1 MKPTT
6 IASLQKCKQDKKRF
20 ATITAYDYSF
30 AKLFAD
36 EGINVM
42 LVGDSLGMTVQGHD
56 STLPVTVAD
65 IAYHTAAVRRGA
77 PNCLLLADLPFMAYA
92 TPEQAFENAATVM
105 RAGANMVKIEGGE
118 WLVETVQMLTER
130 AVPVC
135 GHLGLTPQSVNIFGG
150 YKVQGRGDEAGDR
163 LLSDALALEAAGAQ
177 LLVLECVPVELA
189 KRITEALAIPVIGIG
204 AGNVTDGQILVM
216 HDAFGITGGHI
227 PKFAKNFLAETG
239 DIRAAVRQYMAEV
252 ESGVYPGE
260 EHSFP
265 LRSDVVL
272 IIETLPLLRQQI
284 RRLRMEGKRVALV
297 PTMGNLH
304 DGHMKLV
311 DEAKARADVV
321 VVSIFVNP
329 MQFDRPEDLAR
340 YPRTL
345 QEDCEKLN
353 KRKVDLVFAPS
364 VKEIYPNGT
373 ETHTYVD
380 VPGLSTMLEGAS
392 RPGHF
397 RGVSTIV
404 SKLFNLVQ
412 PDIACFGE
420 KDFQQLA
427 LIRKMVADMGF
438 DIEIVGVPIMRAKDG
453 LALSSR
459 NGYLTAEQRKIA
471 PGLYK
476 VLSSIADKLQA
487 GERDLDEIIAIA
499 GQELNE
505 KGFRSDDIQIRDADT
520 LLEISENSKR
530 AVILVAAWLG
540 DARLIDNKL
549 VELA

>member
-1 MKPTT
+1 M
-6 IASLQKCKQDKKRF
+6 
-20 ATITAYDYSF
+20 
-30 AKLFAD
+30 
-36 EGINVM
+36 
-42 LVGDSLGMTVQGHD
+42 
-56 STLPVTVAD
+56 
-65 IAYHTAAVRRGA
+65 
-77 PNCLLLADLPFMAYA
+77 
-92 TPEQAFENAATVM
+92 
-105 RAGANMVKIEGGE
+105 
-118 WLVETVQMLTER
+118 
-130 AVPVC
+130 
-135 GHLGLTPQSVNIFGG
+135 
-150 YKVQGRGDEAGDR
+150 
-163 LLSDALALEAAGAQ
+163 
-177 LLVLECVPVELA
+177 
-189 KRITEALAIPVIGIG
+189 
-204 AGNVTDGQILVM
+204 
-216 HDAFGITGGHI
+216 
-227 PKFAKNFLAETG
+227 
-239 DIRAAVRQYMAEV
+239 
-252 ESGVYPGE
+252 
-260 EHSFP
+260 
-265 LRSDVVL
+265 L

-438 DIEIVGVPIMRAKDG
+438 DIEIIGVPIMRAKDG

-487 GERDLDEIIAIA
+487 GERDLAEIIAIA

-505 KGFRSDDIQIRDADT
+505 KGFRADDIQIRDADT
-520 LLEISENSKR
+520 LLEVSENSKR

-540 DARLIDNKL
+540 DARLIDNKM

>member
-1 MKPTT
+1 M
-6 IASLQKCKQDKKRF
+6 
-20 ATITAYDYSF
+20 
-30 AKLFAD
+30 
-36 EGINVM
+36 
-42 LVGDSLGMTVQGHD
+42 
-56 STLPVTVAD
+56 
-65 IAYHTAAVRRGA
+65 
-77 PNCLLLADLPFMAYA
+77 
-92 TPEQAFENAATVM
+92 
-105 RAGANMVKIEGGE
+105 
-118 WLVETVQMLTER
+118 
-130 AVPVC
+130 
-135 GHLGLTPQSVNIFGG
+135 
-150 YKVQGRGDEAGDR
+150 
-163 LLSDALALEAAGAQ
+163 
-177 LLVLECVPVELA
+177 
-189 KRITEALAIPVIGIG
+189 
-204 AGNVTDGQILVM
+204 
-216 HDAFGITGGHI
+216 
-227 PKFAKNFLAETG
+227 
-239 DIRAAVRQYMAEV
+239 
-252 ESGVYPGE
+252 
-260 EHSFP
+260 
-265 LRSDVVL
+265 L

-397 RGVSTIV
+397 RSVSTIV

-505 KGFRSDDIQIRDADT
+505 KGFRADDIQIRDADT
-520 LLEISENSKR
+520 LLEVSENSKR

>member
-1 MKPTT
+1 M
-6 IASLQKCKQDKKRF
+6 
-20 ATITAYDYSF
+20 
-30 AKLFAD
+30 
-36 EGINVM
+36 
-42 LVGDSLGMTVQGHD
+42 
-56 STLPVTVAD
+56 
-65 IAYHTAAVRRGA
+65 
-77 PNCLLLADLPFMAYA
+77 
-92 TPEQAFENAATVM
+92 
-105 RAGANMVKIEGGE
+105 
-118 WLVETVQMLTER
+118 
-130 AVPVC
+130 
-135 GHLGLTPQSVNIFGG
+135 
-150 YKVQGRGDEAGDR
+150 
-163 LLSDALALEAAGAQ
+163 
-177 LLVLECVPVELA
+177 
-189 KRITEALAIPVIGIG
+189 
-204 AGNVTDGQILVM
+204 
-216 HDAFGITGGHI
+216 
-227 PKFAKNFLAETG
+227 
-239 DIRAAVRQYMAEV
+239 
-252 ESGVYPGE
+252 
-260 EHSFP
+260 
-265 LRSDVVL
+265 L

-321 VVSIFVNP
+321 IVSIFVNP
-329 MQFDRPEDLAR
+329 MQFDRPEDLVR

-487 GERDLDEIIAIA
+487 GERDLDEIITIA

-505 KGFRSDDIQIRDADT
+505 KGFRADDIQIRDADT
-520 LLEISENSKR
+520 LLEVSETSKR

-540 DARLIDNKL
+540 DARLIDNKM

>member
-1 MKPTT
+1 M
-6 IASLQKCKQDKKRF
+6 
-20 ATITAYDYSF
+20 
-30 AKLFAD
+30 
-36 EGINVM
+36 
-42 LVGDSLGMTVQGHD
+42 
-56 STLPVTVAD
+56 
-65 IAYHTAAVRRGA
+65 
-77 PNCLLLADLPFMAYA
+77 
-92 TPEQAFENAATVM
+92 
-105 RAGANMVKIEGGE
+105 
-118 WLVETVQMLTER
+118 
-130 AVPVC
+130 
-135 GHLGLTPQSVNIFGG
+135 
-150 YKVQGRGDEAGDR
+150 
-163 LLSDALALEAAGAQ
+163 
-177 LLVLECVPVELA
+177 
-189 KRITEALAIPVIGIG
+189 
-204 AGNVTDGQILVM
+204 
-216 HDAFGITGGHI
+216 
-227 PKFAKNFLAETG
+227 
-239 DIRAAVRQYMAEV
+239 
-252 ESGVYPGE
+252 
-260 EHSFP
+260 
-265 LRSDVVL
+265 L

-438 DIEIVGVPIMRAKDG
+438 GIEIVGVPIMRAKDG

-487 GERDLDEIIAIA
+487 GERDLDEIITIA

-505 KGFRSDDIQIRDADT
+505 KGFRADDIQIRDADT
-520 LLEISENSKR
+520 LLEVSENSKR

-540 DARLIDNKL
+540 DARLIDNKI
-549 VELA
+549 VELV

>member
-1 MKPTT
+1 M
-6 IASLQKCKQDKKRF
+6 
-20 ATITAYDYSF
+20 
-30 AKLFAD
+30 
-36 EGINVM
+36 
-42 LVGDSLGMTVQGHD
+42 
-56 STLPVTVAD
+56 
-65 IAYHTAAVRRGA
+65 
-77 PNCLLLADLPFMAYA
+77 
-92 TPEQAFENAATVM
+92 
-105 RAGANMVKIEGGE
+105 
-118 WLVETVQMLTER
+118 
-130 AVPVC
+130 
-135 GHLGLTPQSVNIFGG
+135 
-150 YKVQGRGDEAGDR
+150 
-163 LLSDALALEAAGAQ
+163 
-177 LLVLECVPVELA
+177 
-189 KRITEALAIPVIGIG
+189 
-204 AGNVTDGQILVM
+204 
-216 HDAFGITGGHI
+216 
-227 PKFAKNFLAETG
+227 
-239 DIRAAVRQYMAEV
+239 
-252 ESGVYPGE
+252 
-260 EHSFP
+260 
-265 LRSDVVL
+265 L

-505 KGFRSDDIQIRDADT
+505 KGFRADDIQIRDVDT
-520 LLEISENSKR
+520 LLEVSENSKR

-540 DARLIDNKL
+540 DARLIDNKI
-549 VELA
+549 VELV

>member
-1 MKPTT
+1 M
-6 IASLQKCKQDKKRF
+6 
-20 ATITAYDYSF
+20 
-30 AKLFAD
+30 
-36 EGINVM
+36 
-42 LVGDSLGMTVQGHD
+42 
-56 STLPVTVAD
+56 
-65 IAYHTAAVRRGA
+65 
-77 PNCLLLADLPFMAYA
+77 
-92 TPEQAFENAATVM
+92 
-105 RAGANMVKIEGGE
+105 
-118 WLVETVQMLTER
+118 
-130 AVPVC
+130 
-135 GHLGLTPQSVNIFGG
+135 
-150 YKVQGRGDEAGDR
+150 
-163 LLSDALALEAAGAQ
+163 
-177 LLVLECVPVELA
+177 
-189 KRITEALAIPVIGIG
+189 
-204 AGNVTDGQILVM
+204 
-216 HDAFGITGGHI
+216 
-227 PKFAKNFLAETG
+227 
-239 DIRAAVRQYMAEV
+239 
-252 ESGVYPGE
+252 
-260 EHSFP
+260 
-265 LRSDVVL
+265 L

-329 MQFDRPEDLAR
+329 MQFDRQEDLAR

-392 RPGHF
+392 RQGHF

-438 DIEIVGVPIMRAKDG
+438 DIEIIGVPIMRAKDG

-505 KGFRSDDIQIRDADT
+505 KGFRADDIQIRDADT
-520 LLEISENSKR
+520 LLEVSENSKR

-540 DARLIDNKL
+540 DARLIDNKM

>member
-1 MKPTT
+1 M
-6 IASLQKCKQDKKRF
+6 
-20 ATITAYDYSF
+20 
-30 AKLFAD
+30 
-36 EGINVM
+36 
-42 LVGDSLGMTVQGHD
+42 
-56 STLPVTVAD
+56 
-65 IAYHTAAVRRGA
+65 
-77 PNCLLLADLPFMAYA
+77 
-92 TPEQAFENAATVM
+92 
-105 RAGANMVKIEGGE
+105 
-118 WLVETVQMLTER
+118 
-130 AVPVC
+130 
-135 GHLGLTPQSVNIFGG
+135 
-150 YKVQGRGDEAGDR
+150 
-163 LLSDALALEAAGAQ
+163 
-177 LLVLECVPVELA
+177 
-189 KRITEALAIPVIGIG
+189 
-204 AGNVTDGQILVM
+204 
-216 HDAFGITGGHI
+216 
-227 PKFAKNFLAETG
+227 
-239 DIRAAVRQYMAEV
+239 
-252 ESGVYPGE
+252 
-260 EHSFP
+260 
-265 LRSDVVL
+265 L

-373 ETHTYVD
+373 ETHIYVD

-487 GERDLDEIIAIA
+487 GERDLDEIITIA

-505 KGFRSDDIQIRDADT
+505 KGFRADDIQIRDADT
-520 LLEISENSKR
+520 LLEVSENSKR

-540 DARLIDNKL
+540 DARLIDNKI
-549 VELA
+549 VELV

>member
-1 MKPTT
+1 M
-6 IASLQKCKQDKKRF
+6 
-20 ATITAYDYSF
+20 
-30 AKLFAD
+30 
-36 EGINVM
+36 
-42 LVGDSLGMTVQGHD
+42 
-56 STLPVTVAD
+56 
-65 IAYHTAAVRRGA
+65 
-77 PNCLLLADLPFMAYA
+77 
-92 TPEQAFENAATVM
+92 
-105 RAGANMVKIEGGE
+105 
-118 WLVETVQMLTER
+118 
-130 AVPVC
+130 
-135 GHLGLTPQSVNIFGG
+135 
-150 YKVQGRGDEAGDR
+150 
-163 LLSDALALEAAGAQ
+163 
-177 LLVLECVPVELA
+177 
-189 KRITEALAIPVIGIG
+189 
-204 AGNVTDGQILVM
+204 
-216 HDAFGITGGHI
+216 
-227 PKFAKNFLAETG
+227 
-239 DIRAAVRQYMAEV
+239 
-252 ESGVYPGE
+252 
-260 EHSFP
+260 
-265 LRSDVVL
+265 L

-487 GERDLDEIIAIA
+487 GERDLDEIITIA

-505 KGFRSDDIQIRDADT
+505 KDFRADDIQIRDADT
-520 LLEISENSKR
+520 LLEVSENSKR

-540 DARLIDNKL
+540 DARLIDNKI
-549 VELA
+549 VELV

>member
-1 MKPTT
+1 M
-6 IASLQKCKQDKKRF
+6 
-20 ATITAYDYSF
+20 
-30 AKLFAD
+30 
-36 EGINVM
+36 
-42 LVGDSLGMTVQGHD
+42 
-56 STLPVTVAD
+56 
-65 IAYHTAAVRRGA
+65 
-77 PNCLLLADLPFMAYA
+77 
-92 TPEQAFENAATVM
+92 
-105 RAGANMVKIEGGE
+105 
-118 WLVETVQMLTER
+118 
-130 AVPVC
+130 
-135 GHLGLTPQSVNIFGG
+135 
-150 YKVQGRGDEAGDR
+150 
-163 LLSDALALEAAGAQ
+163 
-177 LLVLECVPVELA
+177 
-189 KRITEALAIPVIGIG
+189 
-204 AGNVTDGQILVM
+204 
-216 HDAFGITGGHI
+216 
-227 PKFAKNFLAETG
+227 
-239 DIRAAVRQYMAEV
+239 
-252 ESGVYPGE
+252 
-260 EHSFP
+260 
-265 LRSDVVL
+265 L

-520 LLEISENSKR
+520 LLEVSENSKR
-530 AVILVAAWLG
+530 AVILVATWLG

>member
-1 MKPTT
+1 M
-6 IASLQKCKQDKKRF
+6 
-20 ATITAYDYSF
+20 
-30 AKLFAD
+30 
-36 EGINVM
+36 
-42 LVGDSLGMTVQGHD
+42 
-56 STLPVTVAD
+56 
-65 IAYHTAAVRRGA
+65 
-77 PNCLLLADLPFMAYA
+77 
-92 TPEQAFENAATVM
+92 
-105 RAGANMVKIEGGE
+105 
-118 WLVETVQMLTER
+118 
-130 AVPVC
+130 
-135 GHLGLTPQSVNIFGG
+135 
-150 YKVQGRGDEAGDR
+150 
-163 LLSDALALEAAGAQ
+163 
-177 LLVLECVPVELA
+177 
-189 KRITEALAIPVIGIG
+189 
-204 AGNVTDGQILVM
+204 
-216 HDAFGITGGHI
+216 
-227 PKFAKNFLAETG
+227 
-239 DIRAAVRQYMAEV
+239 
-252 ESGVYPGE
+252 
-260 EHSFP
+260 
-265 LRSDVVL
+265 L

-321 VVSIFVNP
+321 VVGIFVNP

-487 GERDLDEIIAIA
+487 GERDLDEIITIA

-505 KGFRSDDIQIRDADT
+505 KGFRADDIQIRDADT
-520 LLEISENSKR
+520 LLEVSETSKR

-540 DARLIDNKL
+540 DARLIDNKM

>member
-1 MKPTT
+1 M
-6 IASLQKCKQDKKRF
+6 
-20 ATITAYDYSF
+20 
-30 AKLFAD
+30 
-36 EGINVM
+36 
-42 LVGDSLGMTVQGHD
+42 
-56 STLPVTVAD
+56 
-65 IAYHTAAVRRGA
+65 
-77 PNCLLLADLPFMAYA
+77 
-92 TPEQAFENAATVM
+92 
-105 RAGANMVKIEGGE
+105 
-118 WLVETVQMLTER
+118 
-130 AVPVC
+130 
-135 GHLGLTPQSVNIFGG
+135 
-150 YKVQGRGDEAGDR
+150 
-163 LLSDALALEAAGAQ
+163 
-177 LLVLECVPVELA
+177 
-189 KRITEALAIPVIGIG
+189 
-204 AGNVTDGQILVM
+204 
-216 HDAFGITGGHI
+216 
-227 PKFAKNFLAETG
+227 
-239 DIRAAVRQYMAEV
+239 
-252 ESGVYPGE
+252 
-260 EHSFP
+260 
-265 LRSDVVL
+265 L

-311 DEAKARADVV
+311 DEAKARAEVV

-392 RPGHF
+392 RPGYF

-505 KGFRSDDIQIRDADT
+505 KGFRADDIQIRDADT
-520 LLEISENSKR
+520 LLEVSENSKR

>member
-1 MKPTT
+1 M
-6 IASLQKCKQDKKRF
+6 
-20 ATITAYDYSF
+20 
-30 AKLFAD
+30 
-36 EGINVM
+36 
-42 LVGDSLGMTVQGHD
+42 
-56 STLPVTVAD
+56 
-65 IAYHTAAVRRGA
+65 
-77 PNCLLLADLPFMAYA
+77 
-92 TPEQAFENAATVM
+92 
-105 RAGANMVKIEGGE
+105 
-118 WLVETVQMLTER
+118 
-130 AVPVC
+130 
-135 GHLGLTPQSVNIFGG
+135 
-150 YKVQGRGDEAGDR
+150 
-163 LLSDALALEAAGAQ
+163 
-177 LLVLECVPVELA
+177 
-189 KRITEALAIPVIGIG
+189 
-204 AGNVTDGQILVM
+204 
-216 HDAFGITGGHI
+216 
-227 PKFAKNFLAETG
+227 
-239 DIRAAVRQYMAEV
+239 
-252 ESGVYPGE
+252 
-260 EHSFP
+260 
-265 LRSDVVL
+265 L

-438 DIEIVGVPIMRAKDG
+438 DIEIVGVPIMRTKDG

-487 GERDLDEIIAIA
+487 GERDLDEIITIA

-505 KGFRSDDIQIRDADT
+505 KGFRADDIQIRDADT
-520 LLEISENSKR
+520 LLEVSETSKR

-540 DARLIDNKL
+540 DARLIDNKM

>member
-1 MKPTT
+1 M
-6 IASLQKCKQDKKRF
+6 
-20 ATITAYDYSF
+20 
-30 AKLFAD
+30 
-36 EGINVM
+36 
-42 LVGDSLGMTVQGHD
+42 
-56 STLPVTVAD
+56 
-65 IAYHTAAVRRGA
+65 
-77 PNCLLLADLPFMAYA
+77 
-92 TPEQAFENAATVM
+92 
-105 RAGANMVKIEGGE
+105 
-118 WLVETVQMLTER
+118 
-130 AVPVC
+130 
-135 GHLGLTPQSVNIFGG
+135 
-150 YKVQGRGDEAGDR
+150 
-163 LLSDALALEAAGAQ
+163 
-177 LLVLECVPVELA
+177 
-189 KRITEALAIPVIGIG
+189 
-204 AGNVTDGQILVM
+204 
-216 HDAFGITGGHI
+216 
-227 PKFAKNFLAETG
+227 
-239 DIRAAVRQYMAEV
+239 
-252 ESGVYPGE
+252 
-260 EHSFP
+260 
-265 LRSDVVL
+265 L
-272 IIETLPLLRQQI
+272 IIETPPLLRQQI

-304 DGHMKLV
+304 NGHMKLV

-487 GERDLDEIIAIA
+487 GERDLDEIITIA

-505 KGFRSDDIQIRDADT
+505 KGFRADDIQIRDADT
-520 LLEISENSKR
+520 LLEVSETSKR

-540 DARLIDNKL
+540 DARLIDNKM

>member
-1 MKPTT
+1 M
-6 IASLQKCKQDKKRF
+6 
-20 ATITAYDYSF
+20 
-30 AKLFAD
+30 
-36 EGINVM
+36 
-42 LVGDSLGMTVQGHD
+42 
-56 STLPVTVAD
+56 
-65 IAYHTAAVRRGA
+65 
-77 PNCLLLADLPFMAYA
+77 
-92 TPEQAFENAATVM
+92 
-105 RAGANMVKIEGGE
+105 
-118 WLVETVQMLTER
+118 
-130 AVPVC
+130 
-135 GHLGLTPQSVNIFGG
+135 
-150 YKVQGRGDEAGDR
+150 
-163 LLSDALALEAAGAQ
+163 
-177 LLVLECVPVELA
+177 
-189 KRITEALAIPVIGIG
+189 
-204 AGNVTDGQILVM
+204 
-216 HDAFGITGGHI
+216 
-227 PKFAKNFLAETG
+227 
-239 DIRAAVRQYMAEV
+239 
-252 ESGVYPGE
+252 
-260 EHSFP
+260 
-265 LRSDVVL
+265 L

-380 VPGLSTMLEGAS
+380 VPDLSTMLEGAS

-476 VLSSIADKLQA
+476 VLSSIADKLQV
-487 GERDLDEIIAIA
+487 GERDLDEIITIA

-505 KGFRSDDIQIRDADT
+505 KGFRADDIQIRDADT
-520 LLEISENSKR
+520 LLEVSETSKR

-540 DARLIDNKL
+540 DARLIDNKI

>member
-1 MKPTT
+1 M
-6 IASLQKCKQDKKRF
+6 
-20 ATITAYDYSF
+20 
-30 AKLFAD
+30 
-36 EGINVM
+36 
-42 LVGDSLGMTVQGHD
+42 
-56 STLPVTVAD
+56 
-65 IAYHTAAVRRGA
+65 
-77 PNCLLLADLPFMAYA
+77 
-92 TPEQAFENAATVM
+92 
-105 RAGANMVKIEGGE
+105 
-118 WLVETVQMLTER
+118 
-130 AVPVC
+130 
-135 GHLGLTPQSVNIFGG
+135 
-150 YKVQGRGDEAGDR
+150 
-163 LLSDALALEAAGAQ
+163 
-177 LLVLECVPVELA
+177 
-189 KRITEALAIPVIGIG
+189 
-204 AGNVTDGQILVM
+204 
-216 HDAFGITGGHI
+216 
-227 PKFAKNFLAETG
+227 
-239 DIRAAVRQYMAEV
+239 
-252 ESGVYPGE
+252 
-260 EHSFP
+260 
-265 LRSDVVL
+265 L

-487 GERDLDEIIAIA
+487 GERDLDEIITIA

-505 KGFRSDDIQIRDADT
+505 KGFRADDIQIRDADT
-520 LLEISENSKR
+520 LPEVSENSKR

-540 DARLIDNKL
+540 DARLIDNKI
-549 VELA
+549 VELV

>member
-1 MKPTT
+1 M
-6 IASLQKCKQDKKRF
+6 
-20 ATITAYDYSF
+20 
-30 AKLFAD
+30 
-36 EGINVM
+36 
-42 LVGDSLGMTVQGHD
+42 
-56 STLPVTVAD
+56 
-65 IAYHTAAVRRGA
+65 
-77 PNCLLLADLPFMAYA
+77 
-92 TPEQAFENAATVM
+92 
-105 RAGANMVKIEGGE
+105 
-118 WLVETVQMLTER
+118 
-130 AVPVC
+130 
-135 GHLGLTPQSVNIFGG
+135 
-150 YKVQGRGDEAGDR
+150 
-163 LLSDALALEAAGAQ
+163 
-177 LLVLECVPVELA
+177 
-189 KRITEALAIPVIGIG
+189 
-204 AGNVTDGQILVM
+204 
-216 HDAFGITGGHI
+216 
-227 PKFAKNFLAETG
+227 
-239 DIRAAVRQYMAEV
+239 
-252 ESGVYPGE
+252 
-260 EHSFP
+260 
-265 LRSDVVL
+265 L

-420 KDFQQLA
+420 KDLQQLA

-487 GERDLDEIIAIA
+487 GERDLDEIITIA

-505 KGFRSDDIQIRDADT
+505 KGFRADDIQIRDADT
-520 LLEISENSKR
+520 LLEVSETSKR

-540 DARLIDNKL
+540 DARLIDNKM

>member
-1 MKPTT
+1 M
-6 IASLQKCKQDKKRF
+6 
-20 ATITAYDYSF
+20 
-30 AKLFAD
+30 
-36 EGINVM
+36 
-42 LVGDSLGMTVQGHD
+42 
-56 STLPVTVAD
+56 
-65 IAYHTAAVRRGA
+65 
-77 PNCLLLADLPFMAYA
+77 
-92 TPEQAFENAATVM
+92 
-105 RAGANMVKIEGGE
+105 
-118 WLVETVQMLTER
+118 
-130 AVPVC
+130 
-135 GHLGLTPQSVNIFGG
+135 
-150 YKVQGRGDEAGDR
+150 
-163 LLSDALALEAAGAQ
+163 
-177 LLVLECVPVELA
+177 
-189 KRITEALAIPVIGIG
+189 
-204 AGNVTDGQILVM
+204 
-216 HDAFGITGGHI
+216 
-227 PKFAKNFLAETG
+227 
-239 DIRAAVRQYMAEV
+239 
-252 ESGVYPGE
+252 
-260 EHSFP
+260 
-265 LRSDVVL
+265 L

-329 MQFDRPEDLAR
+329 MQFDHPEDLAR

-438 DIEIVGVPIMRAKDG
+438 DIEIVGVPIIRAKDG

-487 GERDLDEIIAIA
+487 GERDLDEIITIA

-505 KGFRSDDIQIRDADT
+505 KGFRADDIQIRDADT
-520 LLEISENSKR
+520 LLEVSETSKR

-540 DARLIDNKL
+540 DARLIDNKM

>member
-1 MKPTT
+1 M
-6 IASLQKCKQDKKRF
+6 
-20 ATITAYDYSF
+20 
-30 AKLFAD
+30 
-36 EGINVM
+36 
-42 LVGDSLGMTVQGHD
+42 
-56 STLPVTVAD
+56 
-65 IAYHTAAVRRGA
+65 
-77 PNCLLLADLPFMAYA
+77 
-92 TPEQAFENAATVM
+92 
-105 RAGANMVKIEGGE
+105 
-118 WLVETVQMLTER
+118 
-130 AVPVC
+130 
-135 GHLGLTPQSVNIFGG
+135 
-150 YKVQGRGDEAGDR
+150 
-163 LLSDALALEAAGAQ
+163 
-177 LLVLECVPVELA
+177 
-189 KRITEALAIPVIGIG
+189 
-204 AGNVTDGQILVM
+204 
-216 HDAFGITGGHI
+216 
-227 PKFAKNFLAETG
+227 
-239 DIRAAVRQYMAEV
+239 
-252 ESGVYPGE
+252 
-260 EHSFP
+260 
-265 LRSDVVL
+265 L

-392 RPGHF
+392 SPGHF

-505 KGFRSDDIQIRDADT
+505 KGFRADDIQIRDADT
-520 LLEISENSKR
+520 LLEVSENSKR

-540 DARLIDNKL
+540 DARLIDNKM

>member
-1 MKPTT
+1 M
-6 IASLQKCKQDKKRF
+6 
-20 ATITAYDYSF
+20 
-30 AKLFAD
+30 
-36 EGINVM
+36 
-42 LVGDSLGMTVQGHD
+42 
-56 STLPVTVAD
+56 
-65 IAYHTAAVRRGA
+65 
-77 PNCLLLADLPFMAYA
+77 
-92 TPEQAFENAATVM
+92 
-105 RAGANMVKIEGGE
+105 
-118 WLVETVQMLTER
+118 
-130 AVPVC
+130 
-135 GHLGLTPQSVNIFGG
+135 
-150 YKVQGRGDEAGDR
+150 
-163 LLSDALALEAAGAQ
+163 
-177 LLVLECVPVELA
+177 
-189 KRITEALAIPVIGIG
+189 
-204 AGNVTDGQILVM
+204 
-216 HDAFGITGGHI
+216 
-227 PKFAKNFLAETG
+227 
-239 DIRAAVRQYMAEV
+239 
-252 ESGVYPGE
+252 
-260 EHSFP
+260 
-265 LRSDVVL
+265 L

-311 DEAKARADVV
+311 DEAKTQADVV

-364 VKEIYPNGT
+364 VKDIYPNGT

-487 GERDLDEIIAIA
+487 GERDLDEIITIA

-505 KGFRSDDIQIRDADT
+505 KGFRADDIQIRDADT
-520 LLEISENSKR
+520 LLEVSENSKR
-530 AVILVAAWLG
+530 VVILVAAWLG
-540 DARLIDNKL
+540 DARLIDNKI

>member
-1 MKPTT
+1 M
-6 IASLQKCKQDKKRF
+6 
-20 ATITAYDYSF
+20 
-30 AKLFAD
+30 
-36 EGINVM
+36 
-42 LVGDSLGMTVQGHD
+42 
-56 STLPVTVAD
+56 
-65 IAYHTAAVRRGA
+65 
-77 PNCLLLADLPFMAYA
+77 
-92 TPEQAFENAATVM
+92 
-105 RAGANMVKIEGGE
+105 
-118 WLVETVQMLTER
+118 
-130 AVPVC
+130 
-135 GHLGLTPQSVNIFGG
+135 
-150 YKVQGRGDEAGDR
+150 
-163 LLSDALALEAAGAQ
+163 
-177 LLVLECVPVELA
+177 
-189 KRITEALAIPVIGIG
+189 
-204 AGNVTDGQILVM
+204 
-216 HDAFGITGGHI
+216 
-227 PKFAKNFLAETG
+227 
-239 DIRAAVRQYMAEV
+239 
-252 ESGVYPGE
+252 
-260 EHSFP
+260 
-265 LRSDVVL
+265 L

-412 PDIACFGE
+412 PAIACFGE

-487 GERDLDEIIAIA
+487 GERDLDEIITIA

-505 KGFRSDDIQIRDADT
+505 KGFRADDIQILDADT
-520 LLEISENSKR
+520 LLEVSETSKR

-540 DARLIDNKL
+540 DARLIDNKM